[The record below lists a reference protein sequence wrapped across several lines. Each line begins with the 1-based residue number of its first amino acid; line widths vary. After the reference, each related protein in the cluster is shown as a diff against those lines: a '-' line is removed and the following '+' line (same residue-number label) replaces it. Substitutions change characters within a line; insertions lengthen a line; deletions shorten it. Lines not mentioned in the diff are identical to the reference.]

1 MLYSIRNKSPT
12 RSKVEENNNE
22 DDDTLKEDDIEKSEV
37 NSQATDVSHTT
48 ELFVDDENIVVSSPV
63 TTPSVLAKTSTGLRT
78 KVSALKVDSAVD
90 IMSIHTM
97 SPEVDDAD
105 DEDEEGMEF

>member
-1 MLYSIRNKSPT
+1 M
-12 RSKVEENNNE
+12 
-22 DDDTLKEDDIEKSEV
+22 
-37 NSQATDVSHTT
+37 
-48 ELFVDDENIVVSSPV
+48 
-63 TTPSVLAKTSTGLRT
+63 TTPSVLAKTSSGLRT

-105 DEDEEGMEF
+105 DEDEEGMEFLEPVSGNDIDFHIAIAGA

>member
-1 MLYSIRNKSPT
+1 M
-12 RSKVEENNNE
+12 
-22 DDDTLKEDDIEKSEV
+22 
-37 NSQATDVSHTT
+37 
-48 ELFVDDENIVVSSPV
+48 SSPV

-105 DEDEEGMEF
+105 DEDEEGMEFLRPCTAMVVATPVATSSSVCSKLVLFKET